1 MGLFN
6 LLPIRNLLDLHQEN
20 IVNSVD
26 PNSIRQEPRVKNHKG
41 RITVDKVPV
50 YVPPSLE
57 SGCRNI
63 ISLFS
68 KNTTIS
74 NQLQE
79 LISNIGE
86 ADGKVFIKE
95 KLNSLLAAFKALGT
109 PKDNKSKE
117 VAIGQA
123 LEYAKEFCRSVN
135 SMDQELATK
144 IQELGKK
151 IRNNVDNLNTAIKE
165 LYYAKKHKEH
175 PANENDTST
184 LGNYY
189 AAVQKLAEF
198 VSVREN
204 GVGDI
209 TTEDGNLLVSNENYA
224 VLNYEDHDGEL
235 SEHNP
240 ITVKYLDSQDT
251 IGKNSSNIALKGGI
265 IGGCIELRDKIL
277 PDQRREIQQSAE
289 QVISKINEAAGGILF
304 QDRYSGAIS
313 GDEQFGGKV
322 KFTVVDSNGKKI
334 TRNGREVTP
343 LTIDLEKLRPS
354 TTGAVQTI
362 ASEFNRHFQHSF
374 RGPRTV
380 IGEVKDSADNSFDPP
395 KYMAN
400 NIKLVAESNITDNQ
414 LTFDFELENTSCTGA
429 SFEVLSLSVGGKDQ
443 VGVGVDNFSP
453 YEPFLLPNGET
464 TRTNQNFT
472 VNVPAGK
479 DYCDVLALVRVRDE
493 NGNLETKN
501 VKFTIDIRNQNILN
515 NHYNATPRA
524 PAAGAGVLD
533 AAQIPPGVGF
543 STARAEIETR
553 DEQNYLHFEGEE
565 DYKILIDSEGSNFA
579 QALKLNT
586 IITQDPSSETLSFQ
600 LDENLT
606 TESFPQHKIGAS
618 TPIKRKVNV
627 GTKSAVLNMVFVGG
641 VPIVPIAPAIGD
653 TLTIRVTHAAGV
665 EQGYIFTFAAAPA
678 AGAAPLNNN
687 EIEVKANLQEQLE
700 KIVKKV
706 NSFNSFT
713 AGYQSI
719 VKASS
724 DGANT
729 ITFES
734 PKGNN
739 FNNKINIGMRIGVH
753 VVPAGAF
760 RARNLTGGE
769 SEEQTK
775 TYSALGDA
783 KPSFG
788 KLTNLINTDVK
799 DNLTSAA
806 SKISSDAT
814 LAKAEAEAAENSAK
828 TLKKERI
835 AKVGVDGYQTMME
848 MQQLQYIYQSVML
861 SFNVQKSCMDYLFQI
876 AAR

>member
-50 YVPPSLE
+50 YVPLSLE

-144 IQELGKK
+144 IQELDGK
-151 IRNNVDNLNTAIKE
+151 IRNNVGNLNTTIKE

-313 GDEQFGGKV
+313 GDEQFGGKI

-334 TRNGREVTP
+334 TRGGREVTP

-354 TTGAVQTI
+354 TGGAVQTI
-362 ASEFNRHFQHSF
+362 ADEFNRHFQYSS

-380 IGEVKDSADNSFDPP
+380 IGEVKDPAGNSFDTP
-395 KYMAN
+395 KYMVN

-414 LTFDFELENTSCTGA
+414 LTFDFELENTSCTNA
-429 SFEVLSLSVGGKDQ
+429 RFEVLNLSVGEKDKA
-443 VGVGVDNFSP
+443 GVAVDNFSP
-453 YEPFLLPNGET
+453 YEPFSLSNGEA

-472 VNVPAGK
+472 VPVPAGK

-515 NHYNATPRA
+515 NHYNATPRVA
-524 PAAGAGVLD
+524 AAGGVPD
-533 AAQIPPGVGF
+533 AVQIPPGVGF

-586 IITQDPSSETLSFQ
+586 IITQDPNSETLSFQ
-600 LDENLT
+600 VDENLT

-627 GTKSAVLNMVFVGG
+627 GTKSAVLNMTFGG
-641 VPIVPIAPAIGD
+641 AAPAAGN
-653 TLTIRVTHAAGV
+653 TLTIRVQHDAAT
-665 EQGYIFTFAAAPA
+665 QQDYQFTFAAAPA
-678 AGAAPLNNN
+678 AGANPLNNN
-687 EIEVKANLQEQLE
+687 QIEVKANLQEQLE
-700 KIVKKV
+700 EIVKKV
-706 NSFNSFT
+706 NSLNSFT

-734 PKGNN
+734 PKGDN
-739 FNNKINIGMRIGVH
+739 FNNKIGINTAGIAGINYTNRAGGV
-753 VVPAGAF
+753 VLPGLVAGGV
-760 RARNLTGGE
+760 TGGE
-769 SEEQTK
+769 SEEQTRI
-775 TYSALGDA
+775 YSAPGDA

-788 KLTNLINTDVK
+788 KLTNLINVK